1 MLTNIYL
8 PFRESLDKN
17 FKAGTSRLA
26 TSKRNFPNGIVDV
39 DELDLVQ
46 TTLTKR
52 LYEDDEAA
60 ETNWKKGMEKKRQE
74 DIFKQ
79 SLGWVS

>member
-60 ETNWKKGMEKKRQE
+60 ETNWKEWRRRDKK
-74 DIFKQ
+74 ISSNKVW
-79 SLGWVS
+79 GG